1 VDKTFIIQKKRNS
14 LMRKINKILL
24 ITLFAPLFA
33 LAQKP
38 AGGVDN
44 QSQDVV
50 KNFDARLIDAEKVN
64 VAPILPSV
72 DTTTK
77 AQTYSVPNKVLNVE
91 YQPPKMRPQS
101 LPAQKLPPQ
110 YNGYAKLGYGF
121 PNSPYGEAAYRFGD
135 PSKYLIG
142 AKVKHHSA
150 SADKSFENQRF
161 ANTEGELNGTFY
173 AQAGVAVDAKLGYA
187 NNSRQYYGYDHA
199 KIPAGT
205 YTRTGTEQHFNVL
218 SASAKAYNSTRTVA
232 DINYGLGLNFSRLND
247 NYANS
252 ETDFNIIANA
262 TKWFGEKH
270 PLTVIIGAEFT
281 TFAPKIEKTQD
292 LNNIYLKPSF
302 TYKTDA
308 LSLKLGANLVS
319 FKDVFTPLPDIEA
332 NFNLAGKA
340 LGIFAG
346 WKGEFIKN
354 SYRNLTNYNPF
365 IKTDSVFIKNTE
377 KLEYYGGIRG
387 AVGFLTYSA
396 QVGYSNNKNL
406 ALFAGDSLEKYRRFN
421 VIYDTV
427 GIFNIRGAIT
437 ARPFDRLEIT
447 GTISQNVYSAKT
459 QKAAWGLPSLDVN
472 VGAKYTVSEKG
483 DQIAILKGA
492 LFVQN
497 GVPYKAKNV
506 DGFARLDP
514 LFDVSLGGEYWFAK
528 NIGVFLDVNNLL
540 NLKRQ
545 RWQNYPNFGL
555 NVLGGITARF

>member
-1 VDKTFIIQKKRNS
+1 
-14 LMRKINKILL
+14 MRKINRILF
-24 ITLFAPLFA
+24 IALFAPLFA

-38 AGGVDN
+38 GTGVDN

-50 KNFDARLIDAEKVN
+50 KNFDARLIDAEKIN

-77 AQTYSVPNKVLNVE
+77 VQTYSVPNKVLTVD

-135 PSKYLIG
+135 PSQYLIG
-142 AKVKHHSA
+142 AKIKHHSA
-150 SADKSFENQRF
+150 NADKSFENQRF
-161 ANTEGELNGTFY
+161 SNTEGELNGTFY

-187 NNSRQYYGYDHA
+187 NNSRQYYGYDHD

-205 YTRTGTEQHFNVL
+205 YSQLSTEQHFNVF

-232 DINYGLGLNFSRLND
+232 DINYALGLSFSNLND
-247 NYANS
+247 NYANK
-252 ETDFNIIANA
+252 ETDFNIIGDA

-281 TFAPKIEKTQD
+281 KFAPKSEKTQD
-292 LNNIYLKPSF
+292 LNNIYLRPSF
-302 TYKTDA
+302 TYKTDV
-308 LSLKLGANLVS
+308 LSVKLGANLVS
-319 FKDVFTPLPDIEA
+319 FKDVFTPLPDIEV

-365 IKTDSVFIKNTE
+365 ILTDSVVVKNTE
-377 KLEYYGGIRG
+377 KREYYGGLKG
-387 AVGFLTYSA
+387 AVGSLTYSA
-396 QVGYSNNKNL
+396 QVGYSDNKNL
-406 ALFAGDSLEKYRRFN
+406 ALFSGDSLDKYRRFG

-427 GIFNIRGAIT
+427 GIFNIRGAVT
-437 ARPFDRLEIT
+437 AHPMDGLELT
-447 GTISQNVYSAKT
+447 GTISQNVYSAKRE
-459 QKAAWGLPSLDVN
+459 KAAWGLPSLDVN
-472 VGAKYTVSEKG
+472 VGAKYTLSQKG
-483 DQIAILKGA
+483 DQAAIVKA
-492 LFVQN
+492 SLFVQN
-497 GVPYKAKNV
+497 GVPYKSKAT
-506 DGFARLDP
+506 DGFSRLDP
-514 LFDVSLGGEYWFAK
+514 LFDINIGGEYWFSK
-528 NIGVFLDVNNLL
+528 NIGAFLDINNLL

-555 NVLGGITARF
+555 NILGGITARF

>member
-1 VDKTFIIQKKRNS
+1 
-14 LMRKINKILL
+14 MRKINKILL

-33 LAQKP
+33 FAQKP

-135 PSKYLIG
+135 PSQYLIG
-142 AKVKHHSA
+142 AKIKHHSA
-150 SADKSFENQRF
+150 SADKSLENQRF
-161 ANTEGELNGTFY
+161 ANTEGEVNGTFY

-187 NNSRQYYGYDHA
+187 NTSRQYYGYDHA

-205 YTRTGTEQHFNVL
+205 YTRIGTEQHFNVL

-232 DINYGLGLNFSRLND
+232 DINYALGLNFSRLND

-252 ETDFNIIANA
+252 ETDFNIIGDA
-262 TKWFGEKH
+262 TKWFAEKH
-270 PLTVIIGAEFT
+270 PLTLIIGAEFT

-346 WKGEFIKN
+346 FKGEFIKN

-365 IKTDSVFIKNTE
+365 IKTDSVLIKNTE
-377 KLEYYGGIRG
+377 KLEYYGGIKG

-406 ALFAGDSLEKYRRFN
+406 ALFAGDSLDKYRRFS

-437 ARPFDRLEIT
+437 ARPIDKLEIT

-483 DQIAILKGA
+483 DQIAILKGS

-497 GVPYKAKNV
+497 GVPYKAKNT
-506 DGFARLDP
+506 DGYSRLDP

-528 NIGVFLDVNNLL
+528 NIGVFLDINNLL

-555 NVLGGITARF
+555 NVLGGVTARF

>member
-1 VDKTFIIQKKRNS
+1 MRNS
-14 LMRKINKILL
+14 NKILL
-24 ITLFAPLFA
+24 IALFAPLFA
-33 LAQKP
+33 MAQKP
-38 AGGVDN
+38 GGGVDN

-64 VAPILPSV
+64 LPPVLPAV

-77 AQTYSVPNKVLNVE
+77 AQTYSIPNKVLNVE

-135 PSKYLIG
+135 PSQYLIG
-142 AKVKHHSA
+142 AKIKHHSA
-150 SADKSFENQRF
+150 NADKSLENQRF

-187 NNSRQYYGYDHA
+187 NNSRQYYGYDHV

-205 YTRTGTEQHFNVL
+205 YTRVGTEQHFNVL
-218 SASAKAYNSTRTVA
+218 SASAKAYNSVRTVA
-232 DINYGLGLNFSRLND
+232 DINYALGLNFSNLND
-247 NYANS
+247 NYSNK
-252 ETDFNIIANA
+252 ETDFSIIGDA
-262 TKWFGEKH
+262 TKWFAEKH
-270 PLTVIIGAEFT
+270 PLTVVIGADFT
-281 TFAPKIEKTQD
+281 SFQPKSEKTQD
-292 LNNIYLKPSF
+292 LNNIFLRPSF
-302 TYKTDA
+302 TYKTDV
-308 LSLKLGANLVS
+308 LSLKVGANLVS

-365 IKTDSVFIKNTE
+365 IKTDSVFVKNTV
-377 KLEYYGGIRG
+377 KTEYYGGIRG
-387 AVGFLTYSA
+387 GLGTLTYSA
-396 QVGYSNNKNL
+396 QVGYSDNKNL
-406 ALFAGDSLEKYRRFN
+406 ALFSGDSLEKYRRFN

-437 ARPFDRLEIT
+437 AHPADGLELT
-447 GTISQNVYSAKT
+447 GTVSQNIYSAKKE
-459 QKAAWGLPSLDVN
+459 KAAWGLPSLDMN
-472 VGAKYTVSEKG
+472 LGAKYTLTQKA
-483 DQIAILKGA
+483 DQVAIVKA
-492 LFVQN
+492 SIFVQN
-497 GVPYKAKNV
+497 GVPYKAKNA
-506 DGFARLDP
+506 DGFSRLDP
-514 LFDVSLGGEYWFAK
+514 LFDVNIGGEYWFAK
-528 NIGVFLDVNNLL
+528 NIGVFLDINNLL

-555 NVLGGITARF
+555 NVLGGVTARF

>member
-1 VDKTFIIQKKRNS
+1 
-14 LMRKINKILL
+14 MRKINKILL

-150 SADKSFENQRF
+150 SADKSLENQRF

-205 YTRTGTEQHFNVL
+205 YTRAGTEQHFNVL

-270 PLTVIIGAEFT
+270 PLTLIIGAEFT

-302 TYKTDA
+302 TYKTDM

-319 FKDVFTPLPDIEA
+319 FKDVFTPLPDVEA

-346 WKGEFIKN
+346 FKGEFIKN

-387 AVGFLTYSA
+387 AIGFLTYSA

-406 ALFAGDSLEKYRRFN
+406 SLFAGDSLEKYRRFN

-437 ARPFDRLEIT
+437 ARPFDKLEIT
-447 GTISQNVYSAKT
+447 GTISQNVYSAKK

-497 GVPYKAKNV
+497 GVPYKAKNT

-528 NIGVFLDVNNLL
+528 NIGVFLDINNLL